1 MNNFEDMYMFGFQK
15 IENKI
20 LFEKLLKIKNIGIKT
35 ATNILNN
42 IDYQVFLNYL
52 KSFNITSFIN
62 KTNISSKLAEII
74 FKKLSF
80 DYLDLKINNN
90 IEKNIL
96 LSLTKLGYN
105 RINIFNIMWKQS
117 NFINNKN
124 HSLDLI
130 VNKIITELKDD

>member
-105 RINIFNIMWKQS
+105 RINIFNIM
-117 NFINNKN
+117 
-124 HSLDLI
+124 
-130 VNKIITELKDD
+130 